1 MTGPANDTAELH
13 AATDRLLLEHGAF
26 DPFEFLL
33 RQGWLDYADVSAWQ
47 RGERTSLQA
56 ALQAPVAT
64 VLPALE
70 AAIRHAR
77 AQGLVREPRPA
88 GPAALGDDPHWVLL
102 CSGVLKRPAN
112 RPQGDLFH
120 DNAALFVIEGL
131 RAALA
136 RHDRTASRA
145 LLQKLEQEAP
155 RQAPAFAALL
165 QALDPP
171 AAQSHAA
178 RGQQIEQ
185 QLTPA
190 AQRLLGPAAR
200 AYLAPLW
207 VALAQALERDAAV
220 DDTDAGD
227 LRQHPSHAWMAAGHW
242 RDAAASITDR
252 GRDWSRWPALIA
264 RLADIQA
271 RQHRIGEARRL
282 RMRLCWLFP
291 DDAAPLLDAL
301 PPDDPDTALLRRWP
315 EFQLADA
322 PLPITRFPAWL
333 LLADARQRE
342 WLLPDQ
348 PPVTLAAADDQACFR
363 ALHQL
368 LGNAGDLDTRR
379 TLKALQP
386 ELMQAF
392 LRLRE
397 RGGL

>member
-1 MTGPANDTAELH
+1 MTGPALGTAELH

-47 RGERTSLQA
+47 RGARPSLQA
-56 ALQAPVAT
+56 ALLVPVAT
-64 VLPALE
+64 VLPVLE
-70 AAIRHAR
+70 VAIRHAR

-120 DNAALFVIEGL
+120 DNAALFVIEAL

-136 RHDRTASRA
+136 RHDRAASRA

-155 RQAPAFAALL
+155 REAPAFNILL

-171 AAQSHAA
+171 AAQSYDA
-178 RGQQIEQ
+178 RSLQIEQ

-207 VALAQALERDAAV
+207 VALAQALERDAGV
-220 DDTDAGD
+220 DDADAGD

-242 RDAAASITDR
+242 RDAAASITDC
-252 GRDWSRWPALIA
+252 GRDWSRSPALIA
-264 RLADIQA
+264 RLAEIQA

-291 DDAAPLLDAL
+291 DAAAPLLDAL
-301 PPDDPDTALLRRWP
+301 PPDDPDTALQRRWP

-342 WLLPDQ
+342 WLPPDQ